1 MTLVDIDV
9 VMALGDSLTA
19 AFGAGAGSIFSVF
32 TEYRGM
38 SWSIGG
44 DNSVAKTFTLPN
56 ILKNYNPNVKGKF

>member
-1 MTLVDIDV
+1 M
-9 VMALGDSLTA
+9 GDSLTA

-44 DNSVAKTFTLPN
+44 DNTVAKTFTLPN
-56 ILKNYNPNVKGKF
+56 ILKNYNPNVKGKS